1 MRSDGVTGR
10 ITVLQGCRSQRL
22 QTLSAHMSK
31 SDVHQSSLKPVICS
45 CVQRSISDKKDDM
58 QRRWICRRGEVRR
71 QTEISP
77 RKTWEITLMI
87 TMDTL
92 LVTGS
97 WVLRPDDGSMLAYT

>member
-1 MRSDGVTGR
+1 
-10 ITVLQGCRSQRL
+10 
-22 QTLSAHMSK
+22 
-31 SDVHQSSLKPVICS
+31 
-45 CVQRSISDKKDDM
+45 M